1 MIDRCRENA
10 IHRPCRCSLPNLH
23 LHLHLFN
30 RPFLLSPRRKPHPAC
45 EQRHHCSPT
54 TYRRPLPPLYSYSC
68 SLYVHIQAQATRTP
82 FTSFLL
88 PVVLCAPHLLLLS
101 LIHIPVTASSLP
113 DHAPSRNPRYPL
125 NKPSPVER
133 GAIVSL
139 YLDRKI
145 RNLHIRGFILFVS
158 YLFWRDIKSGHL
170 SRVHLP
176 STPFHRG
183 TLTHN

>member
-88 PVVLCAPHLLLLS
+88 PVFFAHHISSCSLSFTYLLPPALYQTT
-101 LIHIPVTASSLP
+101 H
-113 DHAPSRNPRYPL
+113 PL
-125 NKPSPVER
+125 
-133 GAIVSL
+133 AI
-139 YLDRKI
+139 LDTPLT
-145 RNLHIRGFILFVS
+145 NLHRSSEVPLFLCISIV
-158 YLFWRDIKSGHL
+158 KSEICIFVGSFFS
-170 SRVHLP
+170 SRTSSGVTSNPVIYQGSICRQRHF
-176 STPFHRG
+176 TVAH
-183 TLTHN
+183 